1 MYKIQFNINE
11 EQHNELFNRLTVN
24 SSICVEDDWVTD
36 DVLEVDDENI
46 NAVIAVLCELEIKH
60 KIAKIFREY
69 KS

>member
-1 MYKIQFNINE
+1 MYKIQLNINE

-46 NAVIAVLCELEIKH
+46 NAVIAVLCELEIRH
-60 KIAKIFREY
+60 KISKIFREY